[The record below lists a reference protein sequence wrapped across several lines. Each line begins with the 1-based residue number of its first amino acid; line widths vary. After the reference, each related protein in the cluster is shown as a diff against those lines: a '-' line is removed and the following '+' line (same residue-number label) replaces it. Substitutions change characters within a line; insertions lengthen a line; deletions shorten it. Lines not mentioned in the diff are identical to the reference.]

1 MTTRH
6 DRRAGSTLTEV
17 LVSLFVMAARMTALL
32 TLFPL
37 GALKIAQM
45 VKDDRT
51 AQTAGQADATMRM
64 YWKANIEQSV
74 NDQVLPLALI
84 DPRNPNPQSEP
95 QHPATFS
102 TAALSFVISNPPTL
116 TPSAANMP
124 RLQASENNRASYPVL
139 VDPLGDLARINAEK
153 LWVGQ
158 RSYNPGP
165 YTGPMIPRRT
175 LGMMTPVASPP
186 APRRFV
192 FQPFNSA
199 QAFGNC
205 SLIEDLAFN
214 TNGEAF
220 YDRATQP
227 PSAAASNTRQGIYN
241 WAAMIQRPRNG
252 DRTTAT
258 MTILVFDGRPPLLAV
273 DGDETVIPNTNP
285 FVNTSVGSWTVGNRD
300 VTLTIPLRSTDLP
313 PLIRRGGW
321 IMDGTIHAPNNVRNA
336 NFYRIA
342 GMTEIVSNVTPPTV
356 TYSLDLETPIKPD
369 NGTATAPPN
378 ARQIYLFA
386 GLSEV
391 FERPPLTADN
401 FVQP

>member
-17 LVSLFVMAARMTALL
+17 LVSLFVMAAGMTALL

-64 YWKANIEQSV
+64 YWQANVVTPTATS
-74 NDQVLPLALI
+74 NDPVLPTAFGEPNNALGATGVPGPIHPLTGLQLAASQMAG
-84 DPRNPNPQSEP
+84 NPN
-95 QHPATFS
+95 
-102 TAALSFVISNPPTL
+102 L
-116 TPSAANMP
+116 TVANNGGQP
-124 RLQASENNRASYPVL
+124 SYPVL
-139 VDPLGDLARINAEK
+139 VDPLGFLARSGPSLLQERF
-153 LWVGQ
+153 WVA
-158 RSYNPGP
+158 RSSS
-165 YTGPMIPRRT
+165 TGNTFIPRRN
-175 LGMMTPVASPP
+175 LGFTVNP
-186 APRRFV
+186 A
-192 FQPFNSA
+192 QPAVYPLNFRPFTTA
-199 QAFGNC
+199 DAFGNC
-205 SLIEDLAFN
+205 SLIEDVAFN

-227 PSAAASNTRQGIYN
+227 PSAAASNSRQGIYN
-241 WAAMIQRPRNG
+241 WAALLQRPRFG
-252 DRTTAT
+252 DRNTAT

-273 DGDETVIPNTNP
+273 TGDETMVPNVPNP
-285 FVNTSVGSWTVGNRD
+285 NLLVNTSVGLWNATERAAI
-300 VTLTIPLRSTDLP
+300 LTIPLRSTDLP

>member
-17 LVSLFVMAARMTALL
+17 LVSLFVMAAGMTALL

-64 YWKANIEQSV
+64 YWQANVVTPTATS
-74 NDQVLPLALI
+74 NDPVLPTAFGEPNNALGATGVPGPIHPLTGLQLAASQMAG
-84 DPRNPNPQSEP
+84 NPN
-95 QHPATFS
+95 
-102 TAALSFVISNPPTL
+102 L
-116 TPSAANMP
+116 TVANNGGQP
-124 RLQASENNRASYPVL
+124 SYPVL
-139 VDPLGDLARINAEK
+139 VDPLGFLARSGPSLLQERF
-153 LWVGQ
+153 WVA
-158 RSYNPGP
+158 RSSS
-165 YTGPMIPRRT
+165 TGNTFVPRRS
-175 LGMMTPVASPP
+175 LGFTVNP
-186 APRRFV
+186 AQALYAPLNFR
-192 FQPFNSA
+192 PFTTA
-199 QAFGNC
+199 DAFGNC
-205 SLIEDLAFN
+205 SLIEDVAFN

-227 PSAAASNTRQGIYN
+227 PSAAASNSRQGIYN
-241 WAAMIQRPRNG
+241 WAALLQRPRFG
-252 DRTTAT
+252 DRNTAT

-273 DGDETVIPNTNP
+273 TGDETIITPTTWVAPVLNIGPT
-285 FVNTSVGSWTVGNRD
+285 TREITI
-300 VTLTIPLRSTDLP
+300 TIPLRSADLP

-321 IMDGTIHAPNNVRNA
+321 IMDGTIYNAGVVRNA

-342 GMTEIVSNVTPPTV
+342 GMTETGSTATAV
-356 TYSLDLETPIKPD
+356 TYNLDLETPLKSDPVAVPVG
-369 NGTATAPPN
+369 N
-378 ARQIYLFA
+378 RQIYLFA

>member
-17 LVSLFVMAARMTALL
+17 LVSLFVMAAGMTALL

-64 YWKANIEQSV
+64 YW
-74 NDQVLPLALI
+74 
-84 DPRNPNPQSEP
+84 
-95 QHPATFS
+95 
-102 TAALSFVISNPPTL
+102 
-116 TPSAANMP
+116 AANEVTP
-124 RLQASENNRASYPVL
+124 TATSNDAFLPFAFGEPNNALGAPGVNHPLGGLQLFPMAGTPNLSVAANGGQPSYPVL
-139 VDPLGDLARINAEK
+139 VDPLGYLARSGTNAERF
-153 LWVGQ
+153 WVARG
-158 RSYNPGP
+158 SN
-165 YTGPMIPRRT
+165 TGNTFIPRRN
-175 LGMMTPVASPP
+175 LGFTVNP
-186 APRRFV
+186 A
-192 FQPFNSA
+192 QPAVYPLNFRPFTTA
-199 QAFGNC
+199 DAFGNC
-205 SLIEDLAFN
+205 SLIEDVAFN